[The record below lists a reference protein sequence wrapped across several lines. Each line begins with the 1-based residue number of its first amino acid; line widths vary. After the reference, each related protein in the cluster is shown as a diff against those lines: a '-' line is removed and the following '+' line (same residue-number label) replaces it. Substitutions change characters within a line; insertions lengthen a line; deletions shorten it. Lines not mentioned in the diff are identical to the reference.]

1 MKKYIRGYIA
11 AVILLAV
18 CGGMAYYWHYSNLHP
33 STDNAYVHGKTVSIA
48 PLVQGRITQVSVDDF
63 QFVNMGDHLISV
75 DSQPYQIAVKEAQA
89 AYQAALQQNKSQES
103 GVNAAI
109 AQLNEAKA
117 NLLNAQKTYKRTQ
130 VLVDKKLVPIQQA
143 DTDRTDLADAQAR
156 LHAAQA
162 SLQQAIDAQGGKG
175 DKSAAVQQAAARLA
189 KAELD
194 LSYTEI
200 SAPFDGYVGDVKIHL
215 GTFVATGQPLFPVV
229 KQYGQWVQANFK
241 ESQMPRL
248 SEGQPVSIKVDMYP
262 DAVWHGKLAKI
273 SPASG
278 TSFSLLPPENATG
291 NWVKIGQRFP
301 VKIVITDDLASKP
314 ILRIGSSTQVTVD
327 TTSGE

>member
-1 MKKYIRGYIA
+1 MKKYIKGYITA
-11 AVILLAV
+11 IILLAFA
-18 CGGMAYYWHYSNLHP
+18 GGIAYYWHYSDLHP
-33 STDNAYVHGKTVSIA
+33 STENAYVHGKTVSVT
-48 PLVQGRITQVSVDDF
+48 PLVQGRITKISVDDF
-63 QFVNMGDHLISV
+63 QFVHMGDHLISV
-75 DSQPYQIAVKEAQA
+75 DSQPYTIAVKEAQA

-130 VLVDKKLVPIQQA
+130 VLVAKHLVPIQQG
-143 DTDRTDLADAQAR
+143 DTDRTRLADAQAH

-162 SLQQAIDAQGGKG
+162 GLQQAIDTQGGKG
-175 DKSAAVQQAAARLA
+175 VASAAVQQAAAHLA
-189 KAELD
+189 KAELE

-200 SAPFDGYVGDVKIHL
+200 SSPFDGYVGDVKIHL
-215 GTFVATGQPLFPVV
+215 GTFVSTGQPLFPVV
-229 KQYGQWVQANFK
+229 KQYSQWVQANFK

-248 SEGQPVSIKVDMYP
+248 SEGQPVEIKIDMYP
-262 DAVWHGKLAKI
+262 DQVWHGKLDKI

-291 NWVKIGQRFP
+291 NWVKVGQRFP
-301 VKIVITDDLASKP
+301 VKIIITDDLSSTP

-327 TTSGE
+327 TTAGE